1 MIGVVNAELDQLT
14 VRTRV
19 LLVPP
24 LEQPRLPLL
33 PAGVCTATL
42 KLPGAG
48 IIDDVMVTVSWEL
61 LFTTV
66 ARATPLKTTTE
77 EETKSPPV
85 AESAKLGGN
94 CEKVIVVGEIEL
106 SVGAGRELPQRG
118 FRALH
123 PVRSRSATKSE
134 MRQPIRDEDAMNRRY
149 AHLRLVC
156 THFGNQCGPH

>member
-1 MIGVVNAELDQLT
+1 M
-14 VRTRV
+14 

-42 KLPGAG
+42 KPPGAG
-48 IIDDVMVTVSWEL
+48 IMDDVMVAVSWEL

-85 AESAKLGGN
+85 AERTKLGGS
-94 CEKVIVVGEIEL
+94 CEKTIVVGEIEL
-106 SVGAGRELPQRG
+106 RIGAGRALPQRG

-123 PVRSRSATKSE
+123 PGKRMSTTRSELS
-134 MRQPIRDEDAMNRRY
+134 QPIRNECAMNRRY
-149 AHLRLVC
+149 AHLRLGC
-156 THFGNQCGPH
+156 THFGNRCGPH